1 MSEELP
7 IEVPLSVR
15 QGFLLRLAAFIQE
28 NRTNL
33 DPVIAEAREAGFM
46 DYASRLEVSLAFESS
61 VLAEL
66 KQRYG

>member
-1 MSEELP
+1 LSEQQSD
-7 IEVPLSVR
+7 VPLSVR
-15 QGFLLRLAAFIQE
+15 QGFLLRLEAFVQE

-33 DPVIAEAREAGFM
+33 DPVVAEARNAGYD
-46 DYASRLEVSLAFESS
+46 DYASRLELSLAFESA